1 MVLGNGE
8 QKIFIWIDFSAETE
22 TSILHG
28 VQVAMILNKE
38 ICLLYHPSGKGAYIE
53 DAESRLIQLTG
64 PVAQIVG
71 KDRVHHLV
79 AVQPLQ
85 SILTEMAEEY
95 DALLLVAHKKNSKEL
110 LRQLPHSG
118 FPFLFVSAGNHP
130 DQSYQKVAV
139 PVGYMKKS
147 KDLALWSSYFA
158 RHNGAK
164 VTLLKTIE
172 MFGEDK
178 RMVMNNLFSI
188 ERLFKNFQFPYE
200 IVECHTPTW
209 KIQKTALEHAL
220 GFQNGLLIISFTYSS
235 SFIDRIFKINDAF
248 VIDHSEDL
256 SVMCINSQ
264 RDLYTFCG

>member
-1 MVLGNGE
+1 MDLGNGE
-8 QKIFIWIDFSAETE
+8 QKIFIWIDFSKETE
-22 TSILHG
+22 VVILHG

-38 ICLLYHPSGKGAYIE
+38 ICLIGSPAVKNGTVE
-53 DAESRLIQLTG
+53 EAESRLRSLTLPISKILG
-64 PVAQIVG
+64 TG
-71 KDRVHHLV
+71 RVHYLITLL
-79 AVQPLQ
+79 PLQ

-110 LRQLPHSG
+110 LKQLPHSG
-118 FPFLFVSAGNHP
+118 FPFLFVSAKDNL
-130 DQSYQKVAV
+130 DLSYRKIAV

-158 RHNGAK
+158 RHNGGK

-172 MFGEDK
+172 KFGEDN
-178 RMVMNNLFSI
+178 RMVMSNLFSI

-200 IVECHTPTW
+200 VVECHTSTW

-220 GFQNGLLIISFTYSS
+220 GFQQGVLIISFTYSS
-235 SFIDRIFKINDAF
+235 SFIDRLFKINDAF
-248 VIDHSEDL
+248 VIAHSEDL

-264 RDLYTFCG
+264 RDLYTFCS